1 MVTVIDVLA
10 RFVLSVVVSAI
21 IIYVASKL
29 FGQKEGLGSAVLAAI
44 VGAVIYGA
52 AYFFIG
58 EHFMASVIGGIVWL
72 LALKG
77 VYDIGWGRALVIA
90 IVVWILATGI
100 GYFLP
105 TLTGPL

>member
-1 MVTVIDVLA
+1 MVSIIDLLA
-10 RFVLSVVVSAI
+10 RLVLSVAVSAV

-29 FGQKEGLGSAVLAAI
+29 LGQKEGLGRAILSAVIGAA
-44 VGAVIYGA
+44 IYGA

-58 EHFMASVIGGIVWL
+58 EHIIASVIGGVVWL

-77 VYDIGWGRALVIA
+77 LYDIGWVRALMIA
-90 IVVWILATGI
+90 AVVWALATVV

>member
-1 MVTVIDVLA
+1 MVSLLALVA
-10 RFVLSVVVSAI
+10 RFVLGLIVSSI
-21 IIYVASKL
+21 VIYVASKL
-29 FGQKEGLGSAVLAAI
+29 FGQKEGLGSAILAAI
-44 VGAVIYGA
+44 IGSVIYGA

-58 EHFMASVIGGIVWL
+58 EHFLASAIGGIVWL

-77 VYDIGWGRALVIA
+77 VYDIGWARAFVIA
-90 IVVWILATGI
+90 VVVWILATVV

>member
-1 MVTVIDVLA
+1 MVSIIDILA

-29 FGQKEGLGSAVLAAI
+29 FGQKEGLGRAVLSAVIGAA
-44 VGAVIYGA
+44 IYGA

-58 EHFMASVIGGIVWL
+58 EHIIASVIGGVVWL

-77 VYDIGWGRALVIA
+77 LYDIGWARALMIA
-90 IVVWILATGI
+90 VVVWALATAV

>member
-1 MVTVIDVLA
+1 MVTVIDLLA
-10 RFVLSVVVSAI
+10 RFVLSLAVSSI

-29 FGQKEGLGSAVLAAI
+29 FGQKEGLGSAILAAVI
-44 VGAVIYGA
+44 GSVIYGA
-52 AYFFIG
+52 AYYFIG
-58 EHFMASVIGGIVWL
+58 QHLLASVIGGIVWL

-77 VYDIGWGRALVIA
+77 VYDIGWAKAFVIA
-90 IVVWILATGI
+90 VLVWILATVV

>member
-1 MVTVIDVLA
+1 MVTVIDILV
-10 RFVLSVVVSAI
+10 RFVLSLAVSSI
-21 IIYVASKL
+21 IIYVASKA
-29 FGQKEGLGSAVLAAI
+29 FKQKEGLGSAILAAVI
-44 VGAVIYGA
+44 GSVIYGA

-58 EHFMASVIGGIVWL
+58 EHILASVIGGIVWL

-90 IVVWILATGI
+90 VVVWILATGI